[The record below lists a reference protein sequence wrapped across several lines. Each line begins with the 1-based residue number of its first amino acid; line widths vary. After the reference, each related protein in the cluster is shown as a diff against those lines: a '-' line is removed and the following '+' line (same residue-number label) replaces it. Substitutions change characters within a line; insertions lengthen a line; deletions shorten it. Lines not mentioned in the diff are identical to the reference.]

1 MASRDEGN
9 PERSPAGRQ
18 AQPRGQARCLPL
30 APRTWTPPQ
39 PAAPHTGHP
48 QRPPLPEAPAPRQLQ
63 PGAPHRYRA
72 AAPASHLRPL
82 PQQRLTPAAI
92 PVSCITNLPPSHSHP
107 APQVGHAPAR
117 GMPGVVVP
125 NRRVPRPAA
134 RLSLALELQLP
145 GASAAKRPL
154 TGSNTEVVRRQSP
167 LALFL
172 PGLSGREE
180 AVRTEVEGL
189 LSGGWVCPSL
199 LRAAR
204 RWRRLPGPSRVAA
217 GGSVGR

>member
-1 MASRDEGN
+1 MASGDEGN
-9 PERSPAGRQ
+9 PKGLRGGDKHSRRARPGASPS
-18 AQPRGQARCLPL
+18 PRGQGQGQGHRPSPRHRTQDTPSARRS
-30 APRTWTPPQ
+30 PR
-39 PAAPHTGHP
+39 H
-48 QRPPLPEAPAPRQLQ
+48 
-63 PGAPHRYRA
+63 PHRDSSNPEPLTGTGA

-82 PQQRLTPAAI
+82 PQQHSSPAAI

-107 APQVGHAPAR
+107 APQAGHAPAR

-125 NRRVPRPAA
+125 SRRVSRP
-134 RLSLALELQLP
+134 SLALELQLP

-199 LRAAR
+199 LRTAR